1 MHLYEDVGMSKNKEI
16 RLYGLTS
23 SILFSILKSRDDQ
36 LCDGRPVTQEQVHN
50 AENEDF
56 ESVVF
61 QLFCKERSPALP
73 IDGLMYQASASHFTA
88 FLKIKNFQCSER
100 RLLGDY

>member
-1 MHLYEDVGMSKNKEI
+1 MHLYEVVSTSKNKVI

-36 LCDGRPVTQEQVHN
+36 LCDGRPVTQKQVHN

-61 QLFCKERSPALP
+61 QLFSKERSSALP
-73 IDGLMYQASASHFTA
+73 IDGLMYQASASHFAA
-88 FLKIKNFQCSER
+88 FLKIKKFQCSEG
-100 RLLGDY
+100 RLLGNY